1 MVDEEFITAFDKQL
15 NLFNLEDYYK
25 KIDDKVIEIF
35 NDDQLNKECILNDIL
50 LNEYITKNNDIIQKA
65 YKLKVI
71 QMKIGLIWQ
80 FIIGNYKDFIDLK
93 IGHSSGLDIL
103 SQSRK
108 IAIELKNRYNS
119 DNASSR
125 LSNYNKLA
133 EFKKLNPDYQ
143 CIYGIINDKQKT
155 GIYKI
160 IKHNTVEII
169 YCSSEKLLDL
179 IFGLDKNKII
189 KQIKIIIN
197 NHL

>member
-1 MVDEEFITAFDKQL
+1 MDEFITTFDNQL
-15 NLFNLEDYYK
+15 NLFSFEDYYK

-35 NDDQLNKECILNDIL
+35 NNDQLNKECTLHDIL
-50 LNEYITKNNDIIQKA
+50 LNEYITKNNEIIQKA
-65 YKLKVI
+65 YKLKLV

-93 IGHSSGLDIL
+93 IGHASGLDII

-133 EFKKLNPDYQ
+133 KFKKINPDYQ
-143 CIYGIINDKQKT
+143 CIYGIINDKKKS
-155 GIYKI
+155 GIQKI
-160 IKHNTVEII
+160 IKHNNVEII

-179 IFGLDKNKII
+179 IFGLEKNKII
-189 KQIKIIIN
+189 TQIKIIIN